1 MYKYYRAVSFLSIIL
16 FKNGFVSRHN
26 HSSKRRHFDL
36 PSNGALFQF
45 FSLYPSPS
53 SPYLMWISTFPRF
66 SRFSKSIFRY
76 CGNNILN

>member
-26 HSSKRRHFDL
+26 HASKRRHFDL

-53 SPYLMWISTFPRF
+53 SPYLTLNVDFDFLKIFQTNIS
-66 SRFSKSIFRY
+66 
-76 CGNNILN
+76 ILWK